1 MPSLS
6 KFINNTPIKRN
17 AIVLAGTMIFVY
29 WSSLKIIKARNK
41 KFEKNSK
48 NDYSIK
54 LDTDKNVS
62 LK

>member
-1 MPSLS
+1 M
-6 KFINNTPIKRN
+6 NNTPIKRN

-48 NDYSIK
+48 NEYSIK